1 MLVKL
6 VQMISQLIQLNLILK
21 QKHQNNPD
29 MVMSQLMQLKLLKQL
44 QKKADTVKTVDKYGD
59 MKWQGRQV
67 KQVQKKSGTC
77 KGTVAEDE
85 IRREIKWSKLRTNW
99 RLWLKG

>member
-6 VQMISQLIQLNLILK
+6 VLMISQLLQLNLILK

-59 MKWQGRQV
+59 MK
-67 KQVQKKSGTC
+67 
-77 KGTVAEDE
+77 
-85 IRREIKWSKLRTNW
+85 
-99 RLWLKG
+99 